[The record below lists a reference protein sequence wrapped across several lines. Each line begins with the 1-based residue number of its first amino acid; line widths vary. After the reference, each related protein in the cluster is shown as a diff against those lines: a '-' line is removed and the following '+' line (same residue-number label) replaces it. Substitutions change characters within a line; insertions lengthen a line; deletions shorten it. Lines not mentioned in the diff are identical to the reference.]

1 MRHIVF
7 VGFEQALLLDIAGP
21 FEVFAAARK
30 LCVARGLPDPYR
42 LSLISPRGGE
52 ITTSA
57 GVALKTIPLAA
68 LEGKPIDT
76 LVVVGGF
83 GSRQAGHEATLIGWI
98 AERARHARRVCSVC
112 TGAFLLAEAGLG
124 LLPPAGRR
132 RCRPNI
138 PCAHG
143 GPARRS
149 SRSAS
154 PHGLPGANRTRPR
167 RRGCR
172 SAFPRARRAESSSAR
187 RRPRW

>member
-30 LCVARGLPDPYR
+30 LCVARGLPDPYQ

-83 GSRQAGHEATLIGWI
+83 GSRQAVHEATLIGWI

-112 TGAFLLAEAGLG
+112 TGAFLLAEAGL
-124 LLPPAGRR
+124 LDGRR
-132 RCRPNI
+132 
-138 PCAHG
+138 AVTHWW
-143 GPARRS
+143 
-149 SRSAS
+149 AS
-154 PHGLPGANRTRPR
+154 DEMQKR
-167 RRGCR
+167 
-172 SAFPRARRAESSSAR
+172 
-187 RRPRW
+187 